1 MSTTL
6 SADTSPTSNAA
17 ALAAGD
23 MPERTRD
30 LVLASL
36 EENQAEDVITIDLR
50 GKTTMADYLV
60 VATGNSARQVGAM
73 AEQMISK
80 LRDLGIHAGNAEGY
94 PQCDW
99 VLVDAGDVIVHLF
112 RPEVRAFYSIEKL
125 WGMEPPASLSSLT
138 ANYDMLSPQ

>member
-1 MSTTL
+1 MTTTQ
-6 SADTSPTSNAA
+6 SAETTQATNKQSPAHA
-17 ALAAGD
+17 D

-36 EENQAEDVITIDLR
+36 EENQAVDIITIDLR

-73 AEQMISK
+73 AEQLISK

-112 RPEVRAFYSIEKL
+112 RPEVRAFYSIEKM
-125 WGMEPPASLSSLT
+125 WGIEPPASLT
-138 ANYDMLSPQ
+138 AMTDSYDMLAPQ

>member
-1 MSTTL
+1 VNTTA
-6 SADTSPTSNAA
+6 SAETNTPTQTGPLAA
-17 ALAAGD
+17 AD

-30 LVLASL
+30 LVLTVL
-36 EENQAEDVITIDLR
+36 DENKAEDLITIDLR

-73 AEQMISK
+73 AEQLISK
-80 LRDLGIHAGNAEGY
+80 LRDIGVHAGNAEGY

-112 RPEVRAFYSIEKL
+112 RPEVRAFYSIEKM
-125 WGMEPPASLSSLT
+125 WGVELPASLNSL
-138 ANYDMLSPQ
+138 APGYDMLPAQ

>member
-1 MSTTL
+1 MTTIK
-6 SADTSPTSNAA
+6 SAETQATIKDSPAA
-17 ALAAGD
+17 AD

-36 EENQAEDVITIDLR
+36 EENQAADVITIDLR

-73 AEQMISK
+73 AEQLISK

-112 RPEVRAFYSIEKL
+112 RPEVRAFYSIEKM
-125 WGMEPPASLSSLT
+125 WGIEPPASLT
-138 ANYDMLSPQ
+138 AMTDSYDMLAPQ